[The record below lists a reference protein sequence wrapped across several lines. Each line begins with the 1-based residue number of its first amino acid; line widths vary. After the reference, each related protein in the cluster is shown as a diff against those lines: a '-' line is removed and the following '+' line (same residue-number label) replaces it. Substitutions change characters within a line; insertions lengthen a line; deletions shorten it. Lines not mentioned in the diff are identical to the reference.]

1 MDDEVDDEPKQS
13 SNCHYYT
20 AVIVRRSWQFLM
32 PFFLGWVFVWG
43 ASWILPSVYRSGTL
57 ILVEEPTV
65 RPEIVPPVVVFQDRL
80 PTITQQILSRTR
92 LLHIIELAQLYPQY
106 R

>member
-1 MDDEVDDEPKQS
+1 MADEVEDQPKKS
-13 SNCHYYT
+13 INWNYYR
-20 AVIVRRSWQFLM
+20 ALIRRRSWQFLI

-43 ASWILPSVYRSGTL
+43 ASWILPSVCRSGTL